1 MKTSTLSLALALL
14 IAATPAAAHR
24 QWILPSATTVEGDQ
38 PYVTFDA
45 AISEGLFDFDHLPI
59 KLDGLVITGPDGQPI
74 QPENSA
80 SGKHRSVFDLKLA
93 KPGTYRASL
102 VNTSVMASYMLG
114 SEQKRWRG
122 TESELPPAI
131 PAGATDV
138 RTTRMESR
146 VETYVTAGE
155 PTTKA
160 LAPIGKGLELVPLTN
175 PTENVL
181 GTPARLR
188 ALVDG
193 KPVAGLDI
201 TIVPGGGRFRAAAG
215 DISVKTDAA
224 GEVTI
229 NWPMA
234 GMIWVGAN
242 WPAREGN
249 SEGPAKPDAPAPSPP
264 RRLSYSA
271 TFEVAPF

>member
-1 MKTSTLSLALALL
+1 MKTLGLALCLAAL
-14 IAATPAAAHR
+14 IAAAPAAAHR
-24 QWILPSATTVEGDQ
+24 QWLLPSATTVEGDQ

-59 KLDGLVITGPDGQPI
+59 KLDGLVITGPDGQSI
-74 QPENSA
+74 QPENA
-80 SGKHRSVFDLKLA
+80 ATGKHRSVFDVKLA
-93 KPGTYRASL
+93 RPGTYRAS
-102 VNTSVMASYMLG
+102 VVMESVMVNYMLG
-114 SEQKRWRG
+114 GEQKRWRG
-122 TESELPPAI
+122 SEAELATAI
-131 PAGATDV
+131 PPGATDL

-146 VETYVTAGE
+146 VVSYVTAGE
-155 PTTKA
+155 PTTTA
-160 LAPIGKGLELVPLTN
+160 LAATGKGLELVPITH

-188 ALVDG
+188 AVIDG
-193 KPVAGLDI
+193 KPAAGLDI

-215 DISVKTDAA
+215 DMSVKTDAA

-234 GMIWVGAN
+234 GMIWVGAS
-242 WPAREGN
+242 WPAREEP
-249 SEGPAKPDAPAPSPP
+249 SAPSPA